1 MCGILR
7 GHGVFPS
14 RPCLS
19 ERGPWLETV
28 AAKANRAG
36 RVNSMGSGLCRGV
49 GVACILFAVSLR
61 PASLTPCYWIRKER
75 GYATCL
81 RANCAWRTDELLGRG
96 VLAACDQHFCPSI
109 PNQLSPFPDRPW
121 ASRGPRTERL
131 KRGEASGYV
140 EQGQPVSRA
149 PGNRHA
155 GTAATLKAAPDRF
168 CPATL
173 SFALLDLRTPRRS
186 NRRPEAAQS
195 LGRRSE

>member
-1 MCGILR
+1 MSVR
-7 GHGVFPS
+7 T
-14 RPCLS
+14 
-19 ERGPWLETV
+19 GPWLETV

-36 RVNSMGSGLCRGV
+36 RVNSVGSGLCHGV

-81 RANCAWRTDELLGRG
+81 CANCAWRTAELLRGG
-96 VLAACDQHFCPSI
+96 VLGACDQHFGPSI
-109 PNQLSPFPDRPW
+109 PTNFPLFLMGPGSPED
-121 ASRGPRTERL
+121 RGPSGPGEGRL
-131 KRGEASGYV
+131 VDTWSKDSLCPARGV
-140 EQGQPVSRA
+140 CA

-168 CPATL
+168 RPATL

-195 LGRRSE
+195 LGPRSE